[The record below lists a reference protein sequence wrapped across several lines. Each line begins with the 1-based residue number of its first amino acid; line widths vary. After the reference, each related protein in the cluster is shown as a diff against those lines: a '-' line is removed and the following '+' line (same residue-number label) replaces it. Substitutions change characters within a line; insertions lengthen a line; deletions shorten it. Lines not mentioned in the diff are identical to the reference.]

1 VIGEKVARGLF
12 TSLKGPLILEEI
24 VFVDLDQRRRSE
36 TEQQRT
42 LSQKNN
48 EELKLGIFQE
58 PS

>member
-1 VIGEKVARGLF
+1 MIGEKVARGLF

-24 VFVDLDQRRRSE
+24 VFVDLDQRSSE

>member
-24 VFVDLDQRRRSE
+24 VFVDLDQRSSE